1 MEQINIFDLVARLQ
15 DILGLD
21 PNKIKASPY
30 NCYSDMAKQLAYAC
44 EFQAETMLDAIPDY
58 EIPEAARKYIIE
70 LVLKE
75 EHGSEWPKELLEAK
89 AQLLIEQ
96 ATSAQVRDS
105 AIEMSNTEDVCISD
119 TITDDE
125 VVYDADKLVLPR
137 LPRVFEIMSRYVPEG
152 FEPALVCGMLP
163 IMGTLATGIRFRYR
177 TTAEIHSLS
186 FISCIMAPFGGGKSS
201 IINAADVL
209 LTPIDEFEE
218 ESGLVRRVGESMS
231 RSKFLLLMHIADGQH
246 LVSTL
251 NEIDSLVNN
260 NRRGPW
266 ANMSD
271 IMRMSFDNSVFRQQ
285 LLDRKA
291 FSGSV
296 AIYYNLL
303 AAGTPA
309 ACMRF
314 FGTDSS
320 ENGLV
325 SRVCYSILPDTSGQ
339 PLPTVGQYT
348 DEDRGAVI
356 NTARMLMSCQGVIEC
371 PIVDATIEQW
381 EQKKCE
387 EYATTGRQ
395 SIDQLRRRSAVIGY
409 RAGMLCYLLEK
420 DNPSFTNED
429 IANFTTYIANYVFCM
444 QIRLFGKA
452 IDAAAEKDRAIL
464 NGNGVSSAVKIRTL
478 LIEKM
483 NLPALFTRAEFDA
496 AYTAVHGGN
505 GKSAR
510 KCFSRNLTHGKIKEA
525 DKEGYYE
532 IVA

>member
-1 MEQINIFDLVARLQ
+1 MIDINLKDLVARLQ

-30 NCYSDMAKQLAYAC
+30 NCYSDMAKQMSYAC
-44 EFQAETMLDAIPDY
+44 EFHAETMLDAIPDY
-58 EIPEAARKYIIE
+58 GIPEEARKYIIE

-75 EHGSEWPKELLEAK
+75 DHGSEWPKELLKAK
-89 AQLLIEQ
+89 AQLLIEH
-96 ATSAQVRDS
+96 SAAKQTADS
-105 AIEMSNTEDVCISD
+105 AIEEPHGEDVCIPD
-119 TITDDE
+119 MITDDE

-137 LPRVFEIMSRYVPEG
+137 LPRVFKIMSRYVPKG
-152 FEPALVCGMLP
+152 YEPALVCGMLP
-163 IMGTLATGIRFRYR
+163 IMGALATGIRFRYR
-177 TTAEIHSLS
+177 TTSKFHSLS
-186 FISCIMAPFGGGKSS
+186 FISCVTAPFSGGKSD
-201 IINAADVL
+201 ILDAAELL
-209 LTPIDEFEE
+209 LTPINEQEDET
-218 ESGLVRRVGESMS
+218 GVVRRIGESIS
-231 RSKFLLLMHIADGQH
+231 RSRFLVLMDRAEGQH
-246 LVSTL
+246 LISTL
-251 NEIDSLVNN
+251 NEIDSLTNN
-260 NRRGPW
+260 TRRGAW

-271 IMRMSFDNSVFRQQ
+271 IMRMSFDNAVFRQDLQ
-285 LLDRKA
+285 DQKA
-291 FSGSV
+291 FAGSV
-296 AIYYNLL
+296 PLFYNILV
-303 AAGTPA
+303 AGTPS

-314 FGTDSS
+314 FGIDSG

-325 SRVCYSILPDTSGQ
+325 SRVCYSILPNTSGKT
-339 PLPTVGQYT
+339 LPSEGEYT
-348 DEDRGAVI
+348 EEDRGAVI
-356 NTARMLMSCQGVIEC
+356 NTARMLMCMKGVIEC
-371 PIVDATIEQW
+371 PTVDAAIAQW
-381 EQKKCE
+381 EQKKCD
-387 EYATTGRQ
+387 EYIITGRQ
-395 SIDQLRRRSAVIGY
+395 SIDLLRRRSAVIGY

-429 IANFTTYIANYVFCM
+429 IANFTTYIADYVFCM

-452 IDAAAEKDRAIL
+452 IDTAAEKDRAIL